1 VVQCS
6 ERYINNPKNE
16 YKMLDARVLQK
27 ARKNTQS
34 YTSSVSTSSG
44 SSTSSFK
51 GSASSSSHDAV
62 QISPQQVSLKLRIS
76 KLFSELLNL
85 FNLCIST

>member
-1 VVQCS
+1 MGKCS

-16 YKMLDARVLQK
+16 YKMLDSRELQK
-27 ARKNTQS
+27 ARKNTNS
-34 YTSSVSTSSG
+34 YMSSVSSSSG

-51 GSASSSSHDAV
+51 GSAASSTHDAV

-76 KLFSELLNL
+76 KLFSELLY
-85 FNLCIST
+85 